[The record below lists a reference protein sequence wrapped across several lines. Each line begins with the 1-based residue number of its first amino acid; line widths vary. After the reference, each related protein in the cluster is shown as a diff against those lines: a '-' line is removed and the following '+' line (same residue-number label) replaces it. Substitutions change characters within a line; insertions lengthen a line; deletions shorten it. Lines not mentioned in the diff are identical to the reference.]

1 MSKDNILSFPGK
13 EEEVKVFKRQSLY
26 DIQETLTQY
35 LEAIN
40 YAIEAGEESFNIQS
54 PDGRVLTITPDIL
67 VVMFSDGRNI
77 AQDGLEHL
85 YAIEMLSLR
94 ESLLECLE
102 D

>member
-1 MSKDNILSFPGK
+1 MSDDNILSFPSK
-13 EEEVKVFKRQSLY
+13 EPEIFKRQSLY

-35 LEAIN
+35 LEAVS
-40 YAIEAGEESFNIQS
+40 YAIEAGEDSFNIQS

-77 AQDGLEHL
+77 AQDGLESL
-85 YAIEMLSLR
+85 NAIEMLALR
-94 ESLLECLE
+94 ESLLGCLE